1 MPKDLFGSGALYK
14 GLRGGIGTVIEESV
28 PVTLGWI
35 DENGNRQLKVPD
47 DKTDGVQKYYF
58 TRAAEEPPGE
68 AHNLGLNPLLPQFIK
83 FGAPIYVSRAGTGKR
98 EWYIN
103 GLQPGEAAE
112 FFGGRTQADPTP
124 VYLEQFVPGLIGITS
139 PASMRVQVFG
149 APYTLNGEFKWI
161 GTRIS
166 SDMTAEIPATDGQAK
181 YALVQIDFATAT
193 VDLQYGTEFDA
204 ALTHQQA
211 WTTDGGSGT
220 LFPQPDRDKFRAGY
234 VKLISGMTAVQR
246 AHIWAVQEIYTKS
259 DYADI
264 LVACDEVVT
273 YDGEVVT
280 V

>member
-1 MPKDLFGSGALYK
+1 MPKDLFGAGSLYK
-14 GLRGGIGTVIEESV
+14 GLRHGIGTVIEEGI
-28 PVTLGWI
+28 PVTLGWL
-35 DENGNRQLKVPD
+35 DANGSPQLKVPD

-58 TRAAEEPPGE
+58 TRADEETPGE
-68 AHNLGLNPLLPQFIK
+68 AHNLGPNPLLPQFIR
-83 FGAPIYVSRAGTGKR
+83 FNAPVYVSRARTGKR
-98 EWYIN
+98 EWYID

-112 FFGGRTQADPTP
+112 FFGGRVQADPTP
-124 VYLEQFVPGLIGITS
+124 VYLEQFVPGLIGTMA
-139 PASMRVQVFG
+139 PASMQVRVFG

-161 GTRIS
+161 GTTIS
-166 SDMTAEIPATDGQAK
+166 ADMTAAIPATDGQAK

-204 ALTHQQA
+204 ALTHLQA
-211 WTTDGGSGT
+211 WSTDGGSGT

-234 VKLISGMTAVQR
+234 VKLISGMTAIQR
-246 AHIWAVQEIYTKS
+246 AHIWAVQEIFTKS